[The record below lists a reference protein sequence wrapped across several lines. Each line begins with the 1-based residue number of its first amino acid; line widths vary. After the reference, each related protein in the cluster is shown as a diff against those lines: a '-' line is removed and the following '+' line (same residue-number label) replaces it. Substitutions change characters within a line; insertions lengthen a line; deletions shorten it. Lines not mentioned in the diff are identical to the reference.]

1 MTCDKL
7 FCKPFDVTILRDLLD
22 KISYKT
28 NDTYIINDDVYKR
41 MLYHNL
47 HTEFYNNLRE
57 YYQKSKHIYLDREFN
72 YKTFTT
78 VLRQLCKYTQITF
91 DSCIKYKNSKYK
103 HEYIISM

>member
-1 MTCDKL
+1 
-7 FCKPFDVTILRDLLD
+7 
-22 KISYKT
+22 
-28 NDTYIINDDVYKR
+28 

-91 DSCIKYKNSKYK
+91 DSCIKYKNSIKRKFENITDDTMFEKFLDNDANNVLQSYFN
-103 HEYIISM
+103 SMSKQMAKQKT